1 MSLYAHEEQW
11 TPNTRWAGLGPS
23 GVWTKADLSQ
33 TQTTPRMTVSLS
45 QSSLLTLTLLAARR
59 LTLDEW
65 QRAHRS
71 KGKLNREQGLS
82 RSMTTHIGSGA
93 KSHRFSLI
101 LSQAPQCL
109 FLLDVLLDLFS
120 CLTITEAVPLLP
132 NKTFPSFSYHPK
144 SFSEERMVCE
154 W

>member
-1 MSLYAHEEQW
+1 MHMKSSELPIHGEQVW
-11 TPNTRWAGLGPS
+11 DHQVYGP
-23 GVWTKADLSQ
+23 KQ
-33 TQTTPRMTVSLS
+33 TSPKHRQHPGWPMSLS

-132 NKTFPSFSYHPK
+132 NKTFPSFSNHPK